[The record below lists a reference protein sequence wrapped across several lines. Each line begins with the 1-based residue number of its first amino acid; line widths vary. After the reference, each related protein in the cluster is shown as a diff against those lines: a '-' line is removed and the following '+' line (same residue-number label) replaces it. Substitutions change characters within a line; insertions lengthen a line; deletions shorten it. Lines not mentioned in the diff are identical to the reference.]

1 MPVVQVA
8 LLVLLAPAVLR
19 EPIGQG
25 AWQKQTD
32 PVRHRVASLLAGAPV
47 GTESVAIV
55 PLFARVPSEAGHGR
69 PVELAWDVG
78 GIAGRLV
85 HDDGRQ
91 YLRVINP
98 TERAIYV
105 PAGAVFAVGGVEVYV
120 ERDAMVPPDFAAL
133 FPARA
138 SAVADAD
145 ADRDFRWC
153 GILPPAATGVLL
165 HGGVPFERAA
175 VNRWRLHGGAT
186 DYSTVLRSPRVLRKR
201 DELERKCA
209 RLADAAGGTAV
220 GAVFLIADRPVAAHV
235 FRTHTLFLAALP
247 DLIHGVAVQ
256 AREWEIRAG
265 GAKALARGVAIG
277 SAHSRAVAFLRE
289 AIKPKGD
296 WTESYGSG
304 FEILSRSARL
314 TAVGH
319 AVVDH
324 RHTVLHAAYYVLGEY
339 WPGAAQ
345 RPGPRARPPG
355 TPPDDGKSENAPGVV
370 ARKPRPS
377 LSEKREAERKSQR

>member
-1 MPVVQVA
+1 MLTVKMA

-25 AWQKQTD
+25 AWRKQTD
-32 PVRHRVASLLAGAPV
+32 PVQRRVASLLAGAPIA
-47 GTESVAIV
+47 TASVAIV
-55 PLFARVPSEAGHGR
+55 PLFARVPSEAGHGK

-78 GIAGRLV
+78 GIAGRVV

-105 PAGAVFAVGGVEVYV
+105 PAGAVFAVGGAEVYI

-138 SAVADAD
+138 SAVAD
-145 ADRDFRWC
+145 RDFRWR

-165 HGGVPFERAA
+165 HGGPAFQRATLD
-175 VNRWRLHGGAT
+175 RWRLHGGAT
-186 DYSTVLRSPRVLRKR
+186 SYAAVLRSPKVLRKR
-201 DELERKCA
+201 DDLERKCA

-265 GAKALARGVAIG
+265 GASALAREMALG
-277 SAHSRAVAFLRE
+277 SAHGRAVAFLRE
-289 AIKPKGD
+289 AMKAKGD

-304 FEILSRSARL
+304 FEVLSRSARQ

-345 RPGPRARPPG
+345 RPGQRPRPPG
-355 TPPDDGKSENAPGVV
+355 TPPDSGKSESAPGVV

-377 LSEKREAERKSQR
+377 LSEKREAERKGQR